1 MSNRPWMPIYWADYL
16 ADTLDLDPAQHG
28 AYLLLLMVAWRRPDG
43 AIPDDMVLL
52 KRSLAGC
59 AAGLHGNR
67 FNRLVPPILHRFFHK
82 GPDGL
87 WRQKRLTKELEK
99 VVIIGR
105 NAMKNANKRWSK
117 PIISNELA
125 NAVAMRQQ
133 CADDATTQSH
143 IENLS
148 SFTELRARGE
158 AAKEEIL
165 PPKPSSV
172 SPALEAVIRNKG
184 WKESGLPRKEGRQAN
199 GLGDGR
205 SLDQIVRDKG
215 WCEEPPITSKLLA

>member
-1 MSNRPWMPIYWADYL
+1 
-16 ADTLDLDPAQHG
+16 
-28 AYLLLLMVAWRRPDG
+28 
-43 AIPDDMVLL
+43 
-52 KRSLAGC
+52 
-59 AAGLHGNR
+59 
-67 FNRLVPPILHRFFHK
+67 
-82 GPDGL
+82 
-87 WRQKRLTKELEK
+87 
-99 VVIIGR
+99 
-105 NAMKNANKRWSK
+105 MKNANKRWSK